1 MKINFPKSEKA
12 AIRLARRMIGREMRV
27 PGIAREE
34 WDELN
39 KKYQVYTAMLKSTW
53 VVSPDVVAN
62 GIVTVLVAF
71 VVIGVESVLDVPTRT
86 KVFSFLPRR

>member
-1 MKINFPKSEKA
+1 MKINFPKSEKNE
-12 AIRLARRMIGREMRV
+12 IRKARRIVGKQMRI

-34 WDELN
+34 WYELN
-39 KKYQVYTAMLKSTW
+39 KQYQVYTSMLKSTW

-62 GIVTVLVAF
+62 GLVTILVAV
-71 VVIGVESVLDVPTRT
+71 VVIGVETVLDVPTRT